1 MAQLQ
6 GGSLI
11 LLNLLYYAA
20 YIIIKFTKSQPY
32 GLQRINYRLRQTVCL
47 IHQASLEAETLT
59 VLNDE
64 TRCLKSF

>member
-20 YIIIKFTKSQPY
+20 YVIIKFTKTQLY
-32 GLQRINYRLRQTVCL
+32 GLQRTNCRPSQTVCL
-47 IHQASLEAETLT
+47 IHRASQKAETLT
-59 VLNDE
+59 V
-64 TRCLKSF
+64 